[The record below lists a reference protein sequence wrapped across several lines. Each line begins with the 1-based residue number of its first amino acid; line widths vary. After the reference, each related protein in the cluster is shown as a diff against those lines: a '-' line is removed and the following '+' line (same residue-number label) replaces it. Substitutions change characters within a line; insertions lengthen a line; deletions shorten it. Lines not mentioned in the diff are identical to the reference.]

1 MPMSLRVEL
10 FVADVAASAD
20 FYRRVLGF
28 EVERQDAGY
37 ASVRN
42 GQVLLGLGAIANLP
56 PEAAAGP
63 SQERVRRGRGA
74 GVEIV
79 LEVDDLDAAHAA
91 VLAAGHPLSA
101 PLTERPWGLTDF
113 RLTDPDGYYIRVTDR
128 TAA

>member
-1 MPMSLRVEL
+1 MFLRIEL

-28 EVERQDAGY
+28 AVERQEGGY

-42 GQVLLGLGAIANLP
+42 GDVLLGLAAIDDLP
-56 PEAAAGP
+56 PEAPAGP
-63 SQERVRRGRGA
+63 SQGSVRRGRGA

-79 LEVDDLDAAHAA
+79 LEVDDLAACHEA
-91 VLAAGHPLSA
+91 VLTAGQTLSA
-101 PLTERPWGLTDF
+101 PLSERPWGLTDF

-128 TAA
+128 AGA